1 MSNNNVA
8 LLTVTDADLAQYGP
22 RYRAGEKLTVLAR
35 EAGIPWQRMFVSLS
49 ALGFKAP
56 AGFAGDGVAAP
67 AIDVQAVREIVR
79 EELAVGRPAAQM
91 FEVKLPDG
99 RVRPVEGKTHAQFS
113 KVLMLAAA
121 RRNILLVG
129 PAGSGK
135 THLAHQVALALD
147 LPFAHIACS
156 AGMSEG
162 QLLGRL
168 VPNGEA
174 GRFEYLRSEFVKC
187 YEEGGVFLFDEID
200 AADANTLLV
209 INSALAN
216 GHMSVPNRPGQP
228 VATKHADFVCI
239 AAANTFGTGASRQY
253 VGRNQLDEST
263 LDRFRIGQIE
273 LDYDADVEAALC
285 PDIALRGRL
294 VGYRQAV
301 RSAGLRRVV
310 SMRFVRDAYLMAQVG
325 FSDAEID
332 TALFMGWSADE
343 VAKVK

>member
-1 MSNNNVA
+1 MAQATASSA
-8 LLTVTDADLAQYGP
+8 LTQLPANLDQLKARWQ
-22 RYRAGEKLTVLAR
+22 AGEKVTALAN
-35 EAGIPWQRMFVSLS
+35 EAGIPWQRL
-49 ALGFKAP
+49 KAMLAGNFNP
-56 AGFAGDGVAAP
+56 ARRTV
-67 AIDVQAVREIVR
+67 IDVNTVRTIVR
-79 EELAVGRPAAQM
+79 EELANGRPAAQM

-99 RVRPVEGKTHAQFS
+99 TVRPVEGKTHQEFA

-121 RRNILLVG
+121 RRNVLLIG

-135 THLAHQVALALD
+135 THLAEQIACALD
-147 LPFAHIACS
+147 LQFSHIACS

-168 VPNGEA
+168 VPTGEA
-174 GRFEYLRSEFVKC
+174 GRFEYVRSDFVKC

-216 GHMSVPNRPGQP
+216 GRMAVPNRPGNP
-228 VATKHADFVCI
+228 VAIRHPDFVCI
-239 AAANTFGTGASRQY
+239 AAANTYGTGATRQY

-273 LDYDADVEAALC
+273 MDYDAQVEAALC
-285 PDIALRGRL
+285 PDDALRNRL
-294 VGYRQAV
+294 VGYRQKV
-301 RSAGLRRVV
+301 RAAGLRRVV
-310 SMRFVRDAYLMAQVG
+310 SMRFVRDAFLMSQVG

-332 TALFMGWSADE
+332 RALFMGWSVDE
-343 VAKVK
+343 VGKVR